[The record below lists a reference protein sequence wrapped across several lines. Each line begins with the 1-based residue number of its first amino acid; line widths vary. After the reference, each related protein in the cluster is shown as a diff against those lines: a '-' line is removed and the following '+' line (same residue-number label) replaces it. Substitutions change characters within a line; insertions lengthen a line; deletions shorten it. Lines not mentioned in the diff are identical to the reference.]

1 MINGGTVIR
10 MKTLAIGAT
19 VVALA
24 ITPTLALAGG
34 QGVARSCGTIAII
47 TQKPALG
54 FPTAGDWYLNSFAPS
69 KKQLIPCATVKSVA
83 HRYVATGKHPGYVV
97 KGFTGLVGRNLYKR
111 ATDAKVGFQIYRP
124 TPNS

>member
-10 MKTLAIGAT
+10 MKKLAIGAT

-34 QGVARSCGTIAII
+34 QGVARSCGTI
-47 TQKPALG
+47 TTTTEMPALG
-54 FPTAGDWYLNSFAPS
+54 FPTAGDWYLSSFAPS
-69 KKQLIPCATVKSVA
+69 KKQLIPCATVKRVA
-83 HRYVATGKHPGYVV
+83 NRYVATGKHPGYVV

-111 ATDAKVGFQIYRP
+111 ATAAKVGFQIYRP

>member
-1 MINGGTVIR
+1 

-34 QGVARSCGTIAII
+34 QGVARSCGTIAI
-47 TQKPALG
+47 TTEKPALG

-69 KKQLIPCATVKSVA
+69 KKQLIPCATVKRVA
-83 HRYVATGKHPGYVV
+83 IMYVATGKHPGYVV
-97 KGFTGLVGRNLYKR
+97 KRFTGLIGRNLYKN
-111 ATDAKVGFQIYRP
+111 ATATKVGFRIYRP